1 MTTTLRDQHDGV
13 EVDRTPRADTPP
25 SGGGGA
31 RPGGL
36 RGFHPGWY
44 GAVMGTAI
52 IAIAAAMNP
61 GQATGTAAAGRDAAE
76 AFATLAALLGAG
88 LAFPYVARLI
98 VHPGAAWA
106 DLRHPVHGALYATVP
121 AGILILA
128 LMVARVGSLMLP
140 TGSILPLVE
149 SLGALGMLLGF
160 ALSVVY
166 SYLLM
171 VHPRVGSAAA
181 FGGWF
186 IPPVTNLV
194 VPLVLLPL
202 MPHVSADAARFLFA
216 LGYGFW
222 GMGMLLFILVAVQ
235 VYDRLVVHP
244 LPHPSLSP
252 ATWIFLGPI
261 GVGSIA
267 LVQMAQAGQHLFG
280 AAAPSVQMLSLL
292 GATALWGFGI
302 WAFALASLLLIHYLW
317 RGPIPFGAGWWAFT
331 FPLGAFTVDTLV
343 LARAWNLG
351 SLELTGAALF
361 LLLVAFWAVVTGGT
375 VWSWRGAARR
385 RPPLDQPAAAHGNTE
400 SRAALPGVDASRSAT
415 AE

>member
-1 MTTTLRDQHDGV
+1 MTTRIDQLDGALAEAGSASPAV
-13 EVDRTPRADTPP
+13 PGPGRTARA
-25 SGGGGA
+25 
-31 RPGGL
+31 GGL

-52 IAIAAAMNP
+52 IAIAASMNP
-61 GQATGTAAAGRDAAE
+61 GQAGGAVTAGRDAAE
-76 AFATLAALLGAG
+76 AFGILAALLGAG
-88 LAFPYVARLI
+88 LAVPYVARVIL
-98 VHPGAAWA
+98 HPGAVWA
-106 DLRHPVHGALYATVP
+106 DLKDPVNGALYATFP

-128 LMVARVGSLMLP
+128 LMVARVGSLVLP
-140 TGSILPLVE
+140 AGSILPLVE
-149 SLGALGMLLGF
+149 SLGGLGMLLGF
-160 ALSVVY
+160 ALSVVHGH
-166 SYLLM
+166 LLV
-171 VHPRVGSAAA
+171 VHPKVGAATA

-202 MPHVSADAARFLFA
+202 MPHVSPAAARFLLA

-222 GMGMLLFILVAVQ
+222 GMGMLLFILVAAQ

-267 LVQMAQAGQHLFG
+267 LVQMAQGGQHLFG
-280 AAAPSVQMLSLL
+280 PAAPSVQTLSLL

-302 WAFALASLLLIHYLW
+302 WAFAQASLLLIHHL
-317 RGPIPFGAGWWAFT
+317 RSGPIPFGVGWWAFT
-331 FPLGAFTVDTLV
+331 FPLGAYTVATLT
-343 LARAWNLG
+343 LARAWQIG

-361 LLLVAFWAVVTGGT
+361 LLLVMFWLLVALGT
-375 VWSWRGAARR
+375 VWSWRRVGESRR
-385 RPPLDQPAAAHGNTE
+385 RAAA
-400 SRAALPGVDASRSAT
+400 
-415 AE
+415 

>member
-1 MTTTLRDQHDGV
+1 MAPTTLRDERDGAPAV
-13 EVDRTPRADTPP
+13 PAPPADAQP
-25 SGGGGA
+25 GGGRA
-31 RPGGL
+31 RAGGL

-61 GQATGTAAAGRDAAE
+61 GQVAGAATTGRDAAE

-88 LAFPYVARLI
+88 LAILYVAR
-98 VHPGAAWA
+98 VAFHPGAVWA
-106 DLRHPVHGALYATVP
+106 DLRDPVNGSLYATFP

-128 LMVARVGSLMLP
+128 LMADRVGPLVLP
-140 TGSILPLVE
+140 AGSILPLVE
-149 SLGALGMLLGF
+149 SLGSLGMLLGF
-160 ALSVVY
+160 ALSIVHAHNLV
-166 SYLLM
+166 
-171 VHPRVGSAAA
+171 VHPRVGPAAA

-202 MPHVSADAARFLFA
+202 MPHVSAAAARFLFA

-222 GMGMLLFILVAVQ
+222 GMGMLLFVLVAVQ

-267 LVQMAQAGQHLFG
+267 LVQMAQAGQPLFG
-280 AAAPSVQMLSLL
+280 AAAQSVRMLSLL

-302 WAFALASLLLIHYLW
+302 WAFALAGLLLLHYLR
-317 RGPIPFGAGWWAFT
+317 RGPIPFGPGWWAFT

-343 LARAWNLG
+343 LARAWNVG
-351 SLELTGAALF
+351 SLEVAGAALF
-361 LLLVAFWAVVTGGT
+361 LLLVVFWAVVVAGT
-375 VWSWRGAARR
+375 MWSWRGAVRS
-385 RPPLDQPAAAHGNTE
+385 RPIPEQRGAPPNGRE
-400 SRAALPGVDASRSAT
+400 SGAALLGMDPSPRTGT
-415 AE
+415 E